1 MGTVVITGA
10 NRGIGLEL
18 ARQAAGRGGRVV
30 ATCRNPDAANALQA
44 IAAGHRNLAIQRLA
58 VDDAASVAAFAAA
71 LGSEPVAVLVN
82 NAGIMGP
89 PAEQQSLDHMDYDG
103 WAECFAVNAM
113 APLRLLQAL
122 RPNLEAAAPAKAVTI
137 TSQMGAIA
145 VDMRFALAYCAS
157 KAAVNKVMRLVAP
170 ELAAAGVIVSL
181 VHPGWVRTDMGGS
194 DADIAPEE
202 SAAGIWKV
210 IDRLGPDDAGSFWS
224 WTGEPHPW

>member
-1 MGTVVITGA
+1 MKTIAITGA

-18 ARQAAGRGGRVV
+18 ARQAAVRGDRVV
-30 ATCRNPDAANALQA
+30 ATCRNPDTATDLQQL
-44 IAAGHRNLAIQRLA
+44 AAGHAAVGIHALT
-58 VDDAASVAAFAAA
+58 VDDAASVARFAQA
-71 LGSEPVAVLVN
+71 LRGTSVDVLIN

-89 PAEQQSLDHMDYDG
+89 AAAQQSLDHMDYDG
-103 WAECFAVNAM
+103 WAECHAVNTM

-122 RPNLEAAAPAKAVTI
+122 RPNLEAAKPAKAVTI

-145 VDMRFALAYCAS
+145 VDMRFSLAYCAS

-170 ELAAAGVIVSL
+170 ELATAGVIVSL

-202 SAAGIWKV
+202 SASGIWKV
-210 IDRLGPDDAGSFWS
+210 IDRLGPNDAGSFWS